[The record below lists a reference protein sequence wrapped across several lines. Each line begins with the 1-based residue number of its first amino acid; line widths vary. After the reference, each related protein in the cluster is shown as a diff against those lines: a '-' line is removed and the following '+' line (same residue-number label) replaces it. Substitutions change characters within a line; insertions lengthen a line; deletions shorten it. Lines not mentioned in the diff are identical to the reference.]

1 MTQSDTGSAAGQL
14 GFADP
19 LADLYAQRCL
29 DPVVELVS
37 ALGDDVVKHP
47 SHYRSLP
54 APVTEGLVELRTSVG
69 TNPDWPD
76 ATERATLAGRRLG
89 ASLCGSSAA
98 VRRAAIVYLERGPDR
113 SEGPL
118 RRRFVEQARAFRA
131 QRRLIDEGQTAS
143 LARRTGRVF
152 GAASQLLSTE
162 AVARA
167 MGLPAVP
174 QGGWPDGGIYSLE
187 TAQLCG
193 VIAERIERPRRG
205 YTMSVQKFCVLQR
218 VAYHGAT
225 TIAALA
231 DDVSSDEVNEAVI
244 EAAYRWAVALQQLLA
259 GVDPVRAWTDPSYRR
274 SLEVAERDILPA
286 HPAGDLQLSG
296 TALDPA
302 GVASALR
309 LGFDTITFEEEVCCC
324 SGDFCGGTDY
334 CGTTD
339 TGFTC
344 RTSSSCLC
352 GPT

>member
-1 MTQSDTGSAAGQL
+1 
-14 GFADP
+14 
-19 LADLYAQRCL
+19 
-29 DPVVELVS
+29 
-37 ALGDDVVKHP
+37 
-47 SHYRSLP
+47 
-54 APVTEGLVELRTSVG
+54 
-69 TNPDWPD
+69 
-76 ATERATLAGRRLG
+76 
-89 ASLCGSSAA
+89 
-98 VRRAAIVYLERGPDR
+98 
-113 SEGPL
+113 
-118 RRRFVEQARAFRA
+118 
-131 QRRLIDEGQTAS
+131 
-143 LARRTGRVF
+143 
-152 GAASQLLSTE
+152 
-162 AVARA
+162 
-167 MGLPAVP
+167 
-174 QGGWPDGGIYSLE
+174 
-187 TAQLCG
+187 
-193 VIAERIERPRRG
+193 
-205 YTMSVQKFCVLQR
+205 LQR

-274 SLEVAERDILPA
+274 ILEVAERDILPA